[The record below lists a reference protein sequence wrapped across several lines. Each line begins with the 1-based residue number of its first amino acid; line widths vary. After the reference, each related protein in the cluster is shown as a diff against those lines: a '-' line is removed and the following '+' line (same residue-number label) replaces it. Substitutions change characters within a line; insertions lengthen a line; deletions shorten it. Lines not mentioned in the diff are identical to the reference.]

1 MIERIVS
8 LDPQKAYEELKNLL
22 MRNDCRIVREE
33 PSKTIVVEHGSI
45 LGMTPKSI
53 EKRITFT
60 LIPYENRTR
69 IISVTSLTKD
79 LTYLT
84 ISIYVMLVV
93 VLITFGF
100 LIAEMISL
108 VSSIRQIIIRNPLMS
123 SYFYDIYH
131 DLLFMSQIMI
141 ILYILAIIFLII
153 GVIST
158 IYIYLRRERFSE
170 EILRYLP

>member
-33 PSKTIVVEHGSI
+33 PSKTIVVEHGSV
-45 LGMTPKSI
+45 LGVTSKSI

-60 LIPYENRTR
+60 LIPYENKTR

-79 LTYLT
+79 MTYT
-84 ISIYVMLVV
+84 IIFIYVMSVAI
-93 VLITFGF
+93 LIAFGF
-100 LIAEMISL
+100 LVAEIISF
-108 VSSIRQIIIRNPLMS
+108 VSSIRQIIIKNPLMS

-131 DLLFMSQIMI
+131 NLLYASQIMI
-141 ILYILAIIFLII
+141 IIYILAIILFII

>member
-33 PSKTIVVEHGSI
+33 PSKTIVVEHGSVF
-45 LGMTPKSI
+45 GVTSKSI

-60 LIPYENRTR
+60 LIPYENKTR

-79 LTYLT
+79 LTYIT
-84 ISIYVMLVV
+84 IFIYTMLVV
-93 VLITFGF
+93 VLILFGF
-100 LIAEMISL
+100 LVAEIISL
-108 VSSIRQIIIRNPLMS
+108 TSLIRQIIIKNPLIS

-131 DLLFMSQIMI
+131 DLLYASQIMI
-141 ILYILAIIFLII
+141 IIYILAIILFII

>member
-1 MIERIVS
+1 LIERIVS

>member
-33 PSKTIVVEHGSI
+33 PSKTIVVEHGSVF
-45 LGMTPKSI
+45 GMTSKSI

-60 LIPYENRTR
+60 LIPYENKTR

-79 LTYLT
+79 LTYT
-84 ISIYVMLVV
+84 IIFIYVMSVAI
-93 VLITFGF
+93 LIVYGF
-100 LIAEMISL
+100 LVAEMISF
-108 VSSIRQIIIRNPLMS
+108 VSLIRQIIIKNPLMPS
-123 SYFYDIYH
+123 QFYNIYH
-131 DLLFMSQIMI
+131 DLLYASQIAIIIYIIMI
-141 ILYILAIIFLII
+141 ISLII
-153 GVIST
+153 GVIHT

-170 EILRYLP
+170 EILRYLS

>member
-1 MIERIVS
+1 LIERIVS

-33 PSKTIVVEHGSI
+33 PSKTIVVEHGSV
-45 LGMTPKSI
+45 LGRTPKSI

-60 LIPYENRTR
+60 LIPYENKTR

-79 LTYLT
+79 MTYLT
-84 ISIYVMLVV
+84 ISIYVMWVA
-93 VLITFGF
+93 VLIAFGF
-100 LIAEMISL
+100 LVAEMISF
-108 VSSIRQIIIRNPLMS
+108 VSSIRQIIIKNPLMS
-123 SYFYDIYH
+123 LYFYDIYH
-131 DLLFMSQIMI
+131 NLLYASQIII
-141 ILYILAIIFLII
+141 ILYIIAIISLII